1 MRIVV
6 LVMIIFHF
14 YMLAFIFHVLY
25 LDIELFVM
33 AWWVGFLASS
43 QHINNTEKGNHFQVT
58 IQCLSKLILLPSY
71 SLQ

>member
-33 AWWVGFLASS
+33 A
-43 QHINNTEKGNHFQVT
+43 
-58 IQCLSKLILLPSY
+58 
-71 SLQ
+71 